1 MDEWM
6 SCCPGQEWRSSQP
19 SPEASPAGGVSGMN
33 TPSLPWGVR
42 RSHCWLSS
50 PTKVLGGITL
60 IPLST
65 LSKMDWKA
73 SSFIRK
79 WLCLPLNLFECCLF
93 RRNILQ
99 LPLQSITIDY
109 KREKTRLSTEMTES
123 TDQAVRSTNVQV
135 CTGYKWKAH
144 DIDQVVTRPSSG
156 PQCFSKS
163 MDNERYK
170 IKAAAQG
177 HKGSW
182 SIWQSIVCINF
193 KMADLWRIQGKC

>member
-1 MDEWM
+1 M
-6 SCCPGQEWRSSQP
+6 
-19 SPEASPAGGVSGMN
+19 
-33 TPSLPWGVR
+33 
-42 RSHCWLSS
+42 
-50 PTKVLGGITL
+50 GGITL

-65 LSKMDWKA
+65 LGKMDWKA
-73 SSFIRK
+73 SSFIGK
-79 WLCLPLNLFECCLF
+79 WFCLPLHLFECCLF

-123 TDQAVRSTNVQV
+123 TDQAVRITNVQV

-144 DIDQVVTRPSSG
+144 DIDQAVTRPSSG

-170 IKAAAQG
+170 IYKNMARHCL
-177 HKGSW
+177 HKLQNGRPVENSRQIPARFSFWLGSH
-182 SIWQSIVCINF
+182 
-193 KMADLWRIQGKC
+193 RIHSLAL

>member
-42 RSHCWLSS
+42 KSHCWLSS
-50 PTKVLGGITL
+50 PAKVLGGITL

-73 SSFIRK
+73 SSFIGK
-79 WLCLPLNLFECCLF
+79 WFCHALNLFECCLF
-93 RRNILQ
+93 RRNVLQ
-99 LPLQSITIDY
+99 LPLQSITIDD

-123 TDQAVRSTNVQV
+123 TDQAARITNVQV

-144 DIDQVVTRPSSG
+144 DIDQVVT
-156 PQCFSKS
+156 
-163 MDNERYK
+163 
-170 IKAAAQG
+170 
-177 HKGSW
+177 
-182 SIWQSIVCINF
+182 QSIVCINF
-193 KMADLWRIQGKC
+193 KMADLWRIQIPTEKANTSKV